1 MDKTAEKTLHQ
12 RWYTNQTAT
21 NHMKR
26 CSKLYANGGL
36 QIKTMRFHYASKR
49 MDKIQDTDKTKCR
62 WEWRNGNSHLLLT
75 EMQNGI
81 ALLEDLVVYRTVSLT
96 LSKHIG
102 QNTYICTTQEWT

>member
-1 MDKTAEKTLHQ
+1 
-12 RWYTNQTAT
+12 
-21 NHMKR
+21 
-26 CSKLYANGGL
+26 
-36 QIKTMRFHYASKR
+36 

-102 QNTYICTTQEWT
+102 QNT